1 MCVTLQ
7 GKINE
12 IISISLGMFSY
23 YNMKINLNDIFIIPF
38 VYLIDGRQHF
48 CKNGDS
54 EALVKFYEY
63 I

>member
-38 VYLIDGRQHF
+38 VLDGRQHF